1 MLSPALTRM
10 ACCSVRNYYLASLSL
25 TRMLSI
31 EVVQELLKFVPSIHE
46 LVMQSWK
53 QFPGFLLRTYPT
65 VIDDGKLEVVDGK
78 PFVLLLSCKSVSKV
92 KNERYEDHYRL
103 NPNMFSGKSRGSLT
117 RGLPARRFLT

>member
-78 PFVLLLSCKSVSKV
+78 PFVLL
-92 KNERYEDHYRL
+92 RL